1 MGVGALAPLT
11 TYSEPTTATPAAP
24 EPTTPADAP
33 IAAAAPANTTTAAP
47 VDPNGAAVTPGVPV
61 PVVAA
66 PGMVDPTVTDP
77 AAVDPA
83 AAATTPAVV
92 ENTPSRDVK
101 LSFAQ
106 IAPAPGSMV
115 LKGSNPNG
123 TVQFGTRSD
132 EVVSKAVLNLVY
144 TPSPALLPTQSQLK
158 VYLNDELM
166 GVLPVTKEQLGKK
179 VMAQVPVDPLYI
191 TDLNNV
197 RLEFVGHYRDV
208 CENPSSTTLWLDI
221 ARNTSLDL
229 TFQTLDV
236 KNDLSHFPVP
246 FFDARDNRQLNL
258 PMVFAGTPDVAQQ
271 KAATVI
277 ASWFGARAGW
287 RGQTFPVLFNQLPDR
302 NAIVFATNDKRPD
315 FLRDYPLVLAPTIQM
330 MSNPDKPY
338 IKLLVV
344 FGRDD
349 KDLLQAAE
357 GIAAGNILFRGDKV
371 TVDEVKPLLAR
382 KPYDAPNWVHTD
394 RPVTFGELKTYEQQ
408 LQSTGLEPA
417 SINLSLNLP
426 PDLYLLRSNGID
438 MDLKYRYTQP
448 AMKDSSRMDINLN
461 NQFLQS
467 YTLSSTQDTSNL
479 LLRLPIVQGLLDG
492 KNEVSIPALRLGAT
506 NQMRFDF
513 QYMNPMPGGTIE
525 NCITFQPVLNH
536 VVIGDD
542 STVDFS
548 NYYHF
553 LAMPDLRAFANA
565 GFPFSRMADLSD
577 TLIVMPKE
585 PTADQVTTLLDTVAT
600 IGGQAGLTG
609 ANVKLTDDPAEMA
622 KGDTDIMLIG
632 TIPQKLKDDKHI
644 DLLVDATKS
653 WVKTPVRQNELPSV
667 NIDDYERQPVA
678 QATVSSDGPMA
689 AIIGFQSPY
698 HDQRSVIALMAD
710 SKRGSELLNQAL
722 NDSGK
727 RAVMFGSV
735 SVIRESGVNSLRVGD
750 VYYVGH
756 LPWYERV
763 WFALSNHPVLLSILA
778 ALSVVLLAWV
788 LWRLLRIISR
798 RRLDP
803 DDE

>member
-1 MGVGALAPLT
+1 MMKRKLSWICAVAVGVGSFIPQT
-11 TYSEPTTATPAAP
+11 SFSEPTPATTAGQPVTNAAAGGTATPVVTPAAP
-24 EPTTPADAP
+24 DVTPAD
-33 IAAAAPANTTTAAP
+33 
-47 VDPNGAAVTPGVPV
+47 
-61 PVVAA
+61 
-66 PGMVDPTVTDP
+66 PGMVDPTVSDP
-77 AAVDPA
+77 GAVNSA
-83 AAATTPAVV
+83 AAATNPAVV
-92 ENTPSRDVK
+92 ETVPGRDVK

-106 IAPAPGSMV
+106 IAPAPGSMA
-115 LKGSNPNG
+115 LRGSNPTG
-123 TVQFGTRSD
+123 SVEFGMRSD
-132 EVVSKAVLNLVY
+132 EVVSKAVLNLIY
-144 TPSPALLPTQSQLK
+144 TPSPSLLPIQSQLK

-191 TDLNNV
+191 TDLNHV

-208 CENPSSTTLWLDI
+208 CENPASTTLWLDV

-229 TFQTLDV
+229 TFQQLNV
-236 KNDLSHFPVP
+236 KNDLSYFPIP
-246 FFDARDNRQLNL
+246 FFDPRDNRPLNL
-258 PMVFAGTPDVAQQ
+258 PMVFAASPDIVQQ
-271 KAATVI
+271 RAASLI

-287 RGQTFPVLFNQLPDR
+287 RGQTFPVLYNQMPES
-302 NAIVFATNDKRPD
+302 NAIVFATNEKRPD
-315 FLRDYPLVLAPTIQM
+315 FLRDYPLVKAPTIQM
-330 MSNPDKPY
+330 ISRPDKPY
-338 IKLLVV
+338 VKLLVV

-357 GIAAGNILFRGDKV
+357 GIAAGNILFRGDTV
-371 TVDEVKPLLAR
+371 TVDSVKPLMTR

-408 LQSTGLEPA
+408 LQSSGLEPA

-467 YTLSSTQDTSNL
+467 YNLSSNQEISNL

-492 KNEVSIPALRLGAT
+492 KNEVSIPALRLGAV
-506 NQMRFDF
+506 NQLRFDF
-513 QYMNPMPGGTIE
+513 QYTNPMPGGTIE
-525 NCITFQPVLNH
+525 NCVTFQPIQNH

-542 STVDFS
+542 STIDFS

-577 TLIVMPKE
+577 SLIVVPKN
-585 PTADQVTTLLDTVAT
+585 PTPDQVSTLLDSVAT
-600 IGGQAGLTG
+600 IGGQVGLTG
-609 ANVKLTDDPAEMA
+609 ARLQLTDNPDDMKNKDA
-622 KGDTDIMLIG
+622 DILLIG
-632 TIPQKLKDDKHI
+632 TIPQQLKDDKHI
-644 DLLVDATKS
+644 NLLVDATKS
-653 WVKTPVRQNELPSV
+653 WVKTPVRQMELPSV
-667 NIDDYERQPVA
+667 GVDDHERQPA
-678 QATVSSDGPMA
+678 AKADLTADGPMA
-689 AIIGFQSPY
+689 AIIGFQSPFN
-698 HDQRSVIALMAD
+698 DQRSVIALMAD
-710 SKRGSELLNQAL
+710 SPRGFELLNQAL

-756 LPWYERV
+756 LPWFERV
-763 WFALSNHPVLLSILA
+763 WFALSNHPILLSVLA
-778 ALSVVLLAWV
+778 ALSVILLAWV
-788 LWRLLRIISR
+788 LWRLLRILSR